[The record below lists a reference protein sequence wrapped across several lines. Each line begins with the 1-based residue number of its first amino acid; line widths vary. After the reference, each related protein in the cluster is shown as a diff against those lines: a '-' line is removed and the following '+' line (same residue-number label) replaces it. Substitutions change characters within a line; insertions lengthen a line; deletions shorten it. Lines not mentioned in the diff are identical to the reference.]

1 MPRKLLHTALL
12 LLVALFSY
20 ADEKSLDTL
29 VLKSLVTSC
38 ALPQER
44 VYLHFDNSG
53 YYLGETMWFKA
64 YCVGGNGTTIAAP
77 QSKVLYVELCA
88 PEGYVVETKKFKL
101 DEKGCCNGEFE
112 LKPSLLSGYYEV
124 RAYTR
129 YMLNWG
135 DDAVFSRVFP
145 VYDKVNG
152 DNYDFMN
159 MLDRKR
165 GFLYRGKWVTQ
176 EGKEPTLAFYPEGGH
191 LINGIE
197 TKVAYELRDK
207 SGKPLNDTISIFADE
222 KLLLTTKAIHNGK
235 GYFMFTP
242 QTDVKYRAE
251 VKQVKNQKNKKN
263 KAEVKEIKKIYKF
276 ELPTIEY
283 SGATIA
289 VKQDGDSI
297 RFSVAGNI
305 GEQSLGFV
313 ILNRNQTYVYKKNIK
328 ELAMHR
334 DKLREGVNRCLLLT
348 ADGTPLSERMFFV
361 KHSAPQQGDI
371 VPVKLKAEING
382 FSSEDKQFFK
392 PYRKLTVKI
401 SSEDGSPLP
410 NHGSY
415 SVAVTDEENSIL
427 TSYSNN
433 IYTHMLLTSEL
444 KGYIPAASQY
454 FADDTENT
462 RNNLD
467 LLMLTH
473 GWTSYDWGMLTGTDS
488 TFSIKHPIENGI
500 QLNGYFMKKE
510 KVKKWGQMGSFKI
523 IPLKGIK
530 VYFDIAYDGNGVTNY
545 EFTTEENGKFQLE
558 LEDFYG
564 KRYTALTP
572 ILTGKQIQDTIF
584 KFSMNKYFSPKFR
597 LYDYWQWN
605 RGYRPGNKK
614 AGNMQ
619 AIDIFGRN
627 KLEEVDVTAKKHI
640 GPTNRPPRSEIRLD
654 FMDEWEYA
662 QDVSYIHTPQDN
674 WVMNKVSD
682 TGDIFEDVNL
692 SNEEE
697 NKLYAKYDY
706 TAESNYISKEYN
718 YMALT
723 TSTDNWRVYGW
734 EGPRH
739 HAYENVLTAYEVL
752 QSAFWRHNYNW
763 AYWVKMIVPQGEYS
777 SDAIPIEDKEYIK
790 GKDPI
795 KMMDFKEIVIRSDE
809 PTLQQFKNE
818 GWYNQRTAFLNKGK
832 FRSFYFGFLL
842 RASITPQDDK
852 LIDGYPGYV
861 TFRNRMARKNLKKLE
876 VTPRGEESSPN
887 ETRKN
892 IAGNDVI
899 DIETV
904 VRSYNTDLIFQQKMY
919 PEHPNFVACFI
930 PNKGKDKVSEG
941 LVPDIAVKSVRRY
954 TCIQGYNRS
963 KKFYS
968 PNYTRNKPDKNT
980 KDYRRTLFWI
990 PNAEVGNDGCI
1001 TFKLYN
1007 NSKES
1012 VLLLDVAGMK
1022 EGNFY
1027 AIE

>member
-29 VLKSLVTSC
+29 VLKSLVTSRV
-38 ALPQER
+38 LPQER

-207 SGKPLNDTISIFADE
+207 SGKPLNDIISIFADE

-305 GEQSLGFV
+305 LEQSLGFV

-382 FSSEDKQFFK
+382 FSSEDNQFFK

-401 SSEDGSPLP
+401 SSKDGSPLP

-415 SVAVTDEENSIL
+415 SVAVTDEENSVV

-433 IYTHMLLTSEL
+433 IYTQMLLASEL

-545 EFTTEENGKFQLE
+545 EFTTEKNGKFQLE

-795 KMMDFKEIVIRSDE
+795 KMMNFKEIVIRSDE

-842 RASITPQDDK
+842 RSSITPQDDK
-852 LIDGYPGYV
+852 LIDEYPGNA

-899 DIETV
+899 DMEKG

-968 PNYTRNKPDKNT
+968 PNYSRNKPDKNT